1 MAGKRGAGRFCAL
14 WMSGGGPESDIV
26 VSSRVRLA
34 RNLCGAPFPH
44 RAGEEQLQAVLAGV
58 RQAVEVTPS
67 IGPTEVLGL
76 TSMPALD
83 RQLAVE
89 EHLTSPQ
96 HIQEPNGKALV
107 VNRDRSVCIMVNEE
121 DHIRIQAI
129 LPGFQV
135 DEALRLASAT
145 DDALEETLDY
155 AFDEN
160 LGYLSACP
168 TNVGTGLRSSAMLH
182 LPALAAVNML
192 GQVLASVSKVG
203 LAVRGIYGEGT
214 EAVGNLFQVSNQVTM
229 GRSESEIVAHL
240 KAVTRQIVDSERN
253 ARTAIMSD
261 ARSQLEDRVYRSYGI
276 LTNARMISSEEALK
290 LTSDVKLGVDL
301 GLIPGLPPELLTAL
315 SVDIMPA
322 HVQRFVG
329 RELNAWE
336 RDVYRATLIR
346 QRLGAGARAGAEAG
360 SVGPTGADGR
370 DPAAGACKEE

>member
-1 MAGKRGAGRFCAL
+1 MAGKRGERGERGAGEYSAL
-14 WMSGGGPESDIV
+14 WMAGGGPESDIV

-34 RNLCGAPFPH
+34 RNVCGVPFPH
-44 RAGEEQLQAVLAGV
+44 RADAQQLQAVLAGV
-58 RQAVEVTPS
+58 RGAVEATPS
-67 IGPTEVLGL
+67 IGPTEVLGMA
-76 TSMPALD
+76 SMSVLE

-96 HIQEPNGKALV
+96 HVQEPNSKALV
-107 VNRDRSVCIMVNEE
+107 LNRDRSVSIMVNEE

-155 AFDEN
+155 AFDEA
-160 LGYLSACP
+160 LGYLCACP
-168 TNVGTGLRSSAMLH
+168 TNVGTGLRSSVMLH

-240 KAVTRQIVDSERN
+240 KAVARQIVDSERN
-253 ARTAIMSD
+253 ARGAIMSD
-261 ARSQLEDRVYRSYGI
+261 ARTQLEDRVYRSYGI

-301 GLIPGLPPELLTAL
+301 GFIPGMPAALLTGL

-336 RDVYRATLIR
+336 RDVFRATLIR
-346 QRLGAGARAGAEAG
+346 ERLASATPRADQG
-360 SVGPTGADGR
+360 
-370 DPAAGACKEE
+370 KEE

>member
-1 MAGKRGAGRFCAL
+1 MAGKRGAGRYCAL

-26 VSSRVRLA
+26 ISSRVRLA
-34 RNLCGAPFPH
+34 RNLRGTPFPH
-44 RAGEEQLQAVLAGV
+44 RAGDEQLQAVLAGV
-58 RQAVEVTPS
+58 RQAVEATPS
-67 IGPTEVLGL
+67 IGPTEMLSL
-76 TSMPALD
+76 MSMPALD

-96 HIQEPNGKALV
+96 HIQEPSGKALV
-107 VNRDRSVCIMVNEE
+107 VNRDKSVCIMVNEE

-135 DEALRLASAT
+135 DESLRLASAT

-155 AFDEN
+155 AFDED

-229 GRSESEIVAHL
+229 GRSESEIAAHL

-253 ARTAIMSD
+253 ARSAIMSD
-261 ARSQLEDRVYRSYGI
+261 ARSQLEDRVYRSYGT

-290 LTSDVKLGVDL
+290 LTSDVRLGVDL
-301 GLIPGLPPELLTAL
+301 GLIPDLPPALLTAL

-336 RDVYRATLIR
+336 RDVSRATLIR
-346 QRLGAGARAGAEAG
+346 QRLGGGAAA
-360 SVGPTGADGR
+360 GADGR
-370 DPAAGACKEE
+370 GPAAGACKEE

>member
-1 MAGKRGAGRFCAL
+1 MASRRGDRADRGERGTGGYSAL
-14 WMSGGGPESDIV
+14 WMCGGGPESDIV

-34 RNLCGAPFPH
+34 RNVRGVPFPQ
-44 RAGEEQLQAVLAGV
+44 RADAQQLEAVLVGV
-58 RQAVEVTPS
+58 QGAVDATPS
-67 IGPTEVLGL
+67 IGPTQVLGME
-76 TSMPALD
+76 SMSALE

-96 HIQEPNGKALV
+96 HIQDPTSKALV
-107 VNRDRSVCIMVNEE
+107 MNRDRSVIIMVNEE

-129 LPGFQV
+129 LPGFQL
-135 DEALRLASAT
+135 DEALRLGSAT

-155 AFDEN
+155 AFDES
-160 LGYLSACP
+160 LGYLCACP
-168 TNVGTGLRSSAMLH
+168 TNVGTGLRSSVMLH

-192 GQVLASVSKVG
+192 GQVLTSVSKVG

-240 KAVTRQIVDSERN
+240 KAVARQIVDSERN
-253 ARTAIMSD
+253 ARSAIMSD
-261 ARSQLEDRVYRSYGI
+261 ARTQLEDRVYRSYGV

-290 LTSDVKLGVDL
+290 LASDVRLGVDL
-301 GLIPGLPPELLTAL
+301 GLIADVPAALLTAL

-336 RDVYRATLIR
+336 RDVFRATLIR
-346 QRLGAGARAGAEAG
+346 ERLEEAVA
-360 SVGPTGADGR
+360 SGADQG
-370 DPAAGACKEE
+370 KEE

>member
-1 MAGKRGAGRFCAL
+1 MAGRRGAGRFCAL

-26 VSSRVRLA
+26 ASSRVRLA
-34 RNLCGAPFPH
+34 RNLCETPFPH

-58 RQAVEVTPS
+58 RQAVEATPS
-67 IGPTEVLGL
+67 IGPTEVLSL
-76 TSMPALD
+76 TSMSALD

-96 HIQEPNGKALV
+96 HIQEPSGKALV

-135 DEALRLASAT
+135 DEAPRLASAT

-301 GLIPGLPPELLTAL
+301 GLIPDLPPELLTAL

-346 QRLGAGARAGAEAG
+346 QRLGSGAAA
-360 SVGPTGADGR
+360 GADGR

>member
-1 MAGKRGAGRFCAL
+1 MAGKRGAGRYCAL

-34 RNLCGAPFPH
+34 RNLRGVPFPH
-44 RAGEEQLQAVLAGV
+44 RAGEEQLQAVLGGV
-58 RQAVEVTPS
+58 RQAVEATPS

-76 TSMPALD
+76 TGVSILD

-96 HIQEPNGKALV
+96 HIQEPSGKALV

-145 DDALEETLDY
+145 DDALEETVDY

-160 LGYLSACP
+160 LIFVCLPNECR
-168 TNVGTGLRSSAMLH
+168 TGLRSSVMLH

-214 EAVGNLFQVSNQVTM
+214 EAVGNVFQVSNQVTM

-240 KAVTRQIVDSERN
+240 KAVARQIVDSERN
-253 ARTAIMSD
+253 ARSAIMSD
-261 ARSQLEDRVYRSYGI
+261 ARSQLENRVYRSYGI
-276 LTNARMISSEEALK
+276 RPM
-290 LTSDVKLGVDL
+290 
-301 GLIPGLPPELLTAL
+301 PG
-315 SVDIMPA
+315 
-322 HVQRFVG
+322 
-329 RELNAWE
+329 
-336 RDVYRATLIR
+336 
-346 QRLGAGARAGAEAG
+346 
-360 SVGPTGADGR
+360 
-370 DPAAGACKEE
+370 

>member
-1 MAGKRGAGRFCAL
+1 
-14 WMSGGGPESDIV
+14 
-26 VSSRVRLA
+26 
-34 RNLCGAPFPH
+34 
-44 RAGEEQLQAVLAGV
+44 
-58 RQAVEVTPS
+58 
-67 IGPTEVLGL
+67 
-76 TSMPALD
+76 
-83 RQLAVE
+83 
-89 EHLTSPQ
+89 
-96 HIQEPNGKALV
+96 
-107 VNRDRSVCIMVNEE
+107 MVNEE

-155 AFDEN
+155 AFDED

-229 GRSESEIVAHL
+229 GRSESEIAAHL

-253 ARTAIMSD
+253 ARSAIMSD
-261 ARSQLEDRVYRSYGI
+261 ARSQLEDRVYRSYGT

-290 LTSDVKLGVDL
+290 LTSDVRLGVDL
-301 GLIPGLPPELLTAL
+301 GLIPDLPPALLTAL

-336 RDVYRATLIR
+336 RDVSRATLIR
-346 QRLGAGARAGAEAG
+346 QRLGGGAAA
-360 SVGPTGADGR
+360 GADGR
-370 DPAAGACKEE
+370 GPAAGACKEE